1 MARALSRA
9 IEGWMHDVEIGL
21 SLWSRDLKVLSDAF
35 GRLTLVPY
43 QLRFFAAL
51 CQP

>member
-21 SLWSRDLKVLSDAF
+21 SLWNRDLKVLSEAF
-35 GRLTLVPY
+35 GRL
-43 QLRFFAAL
+43 A
-51 CQP
+51 